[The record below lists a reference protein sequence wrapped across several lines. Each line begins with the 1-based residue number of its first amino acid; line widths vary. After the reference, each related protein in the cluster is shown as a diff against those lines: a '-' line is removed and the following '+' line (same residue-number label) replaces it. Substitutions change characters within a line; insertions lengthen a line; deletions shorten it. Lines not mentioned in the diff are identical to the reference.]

1 MSSFP
6 AFSTPSA
13 AAEFTVSPKLRAA
26 FQWWQDCWFRD
37 AAHQEETIR
46 DGALQEIFSL
56 RRGLE
61 LSSLT
66 GLPPPSSEISVWIDQ
81 LELLYRTF
89 DRLGDRLHPPY
100 LEDSLDL
107 ALQHMM
113 GPWIDKY
120 PGITLSVQHPRCLD
134 SSMAGFNRILLFAV
148 EQLLLLFHQVQDMMT
163 VRVLLTEKDTLPIL
177 RLSLELTQQN
187 LDDLDAVA
195 QEIEY
200 LQLVF
205 SVLVDGHLIHSAS
218 PTLLSCEFSWNS
230 VSA

>member
-1 MSSFP
+1 MSSLP

-13 AAEFTVSPKLRAA
+13 DLEFMASPKLRAA
-26 FQWWQDCWFRD
+26 FQWWQGCWFRD
-37 AAHQEETIR
+37 AAHQEEMIR
-46 DGALQEIFSL
+46 DGVLQDIFSL
-56 RRGLE
+56 KRGLE

-66 GLPPPSSEISVWIDQ
+66 GLAPPLSEIAVWIDQ

-107 ALQHMM
+107 ALQHMIER
-113 GPWIDKY
+113 WIDKY
-120 PGITLSVQHPRCLD
+120 PGITLSIQHPRRLD
-134 SSMAGFNRILLFAV
+134 PSMSGFNRILLFSV
-148 EQLLLLFHQVQDMMT
+148 EQLLLLFLQVQDMMT
-163 VRVLLTEKDTLPIL
+163 VRVLLTKKDTLSIL
-177 RLSLELTQQN
+177 RLSLDLTQQN
-187 LDDLDAVA
+187 LANLDSTL

-205 SVLVDGHLIHSAS
+205 PVLVNGHLIHSS
-218 PTLLSCEFSWNS
+218 SSTLLSCEFSWNS

>member
-13 AAEFTVSPKLRAA
+13 DSEFMASPKLRAA
-26 FQWWQDCWFRD
+26 FQWWQDCWLRD
-37 AAHQEETIR
+37 AAHQEEMIR
-46 DGALQEIFSL
+46 DGVLQEIFSL

-61 LSSLT
+61 LSSLA
-66 GLPPPSSEISVWIDQ
+66 GLSPPSSEMTVWIDQ
-81 LELLYRTF
+81 LELLYQNL

-107 ALQHMM
+107 ALQHMI
-113 GPWIDKY
+113 GRWIDKY
-120 PGITLSVQHPRCLD
+120 PGITLSIQHPRCLEP
-134 SSMAGFNRILLFAV
+134 STPGFNRVLLFAV
-148 EQLLLLFHQVQDMMT
+148 EQLLLLFPRVQDMIK
-163 VRVLLTEKDTLPIL
+163 VRVLLTEKDTLSIL
-177 RLSLELTQQN
+177 RLTLELTQQN
-187 LDDLDAVA
+187 LAHLDSVL

-200 LQLVF
+200 LQIVF
-205 SVLVDGHLIHSAS
+205 PVLVDGYLIHFSS